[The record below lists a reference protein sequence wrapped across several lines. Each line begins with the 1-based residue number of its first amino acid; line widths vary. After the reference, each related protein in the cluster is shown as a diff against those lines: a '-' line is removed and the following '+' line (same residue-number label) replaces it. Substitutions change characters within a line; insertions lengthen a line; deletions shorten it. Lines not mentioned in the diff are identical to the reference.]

1 MHFGILMVAAL
12 SAASVW
18 FWPQLRVILAEQEWA
33 REAIVAID
41 DATGAIPQVAA
52 APTADRIPEIRGK
65 VVAISDGD
73 SFTIQ
78 TEDKERIRI
87 RLAEIDAPE
96 SGQAWGRSAKRA
108 LSRLIYAKAVRVETS
123 GTAADGRT
131 LGRVYVRNVDVNAE
145 MVRRGSAHAYRDH
158 LTDASLI
165 VVEDEARSARRGLWS
180 LRASQTTRP
189 WEWRQERPRA
199 AEATAELGCK
209 PDRRI
214 SMGAGDSSEEMVAL
228 GASIP
233 PEAAVVKTRVSFL
246 R

>member
-1 MHFGILMVAAL
+1 MHFGVLVVAAL

-18 FWPQLRVILAEQEWA
+18 FWPQLRVILSEQEWA

-52 APTADRIPEIRGK
+52 PKPDVVPEIRGK

-78 TEDKERIRI
+78 TEDKQRILI

-123 GTAADGRT
+123 GVDQQGRT
-131 LGRVYVRNVDVNAE
+131 LGRVYVKNVDVNVE
-145 MVRRGSAHAYRDH
+145 MVRRGSAHAYREY

-165 VVEDEARSARRGLWS
+165 TVEDEARSARRGLWS
-180 LRASQTTRP
+180 QRASQTTPP
-189 WEWRQERPRA
+189 WEWRHDKPQ
-199 AEATAELGCK
+199 TADAGCR

-214 SMGAGDSSEEMVAL
+214 SMGEQDAALTMVAL

-233 PEAAVVKTRVSFL
+233 PEANVVKTRVSVL